1 MLEARGVDGTVQFD
15 GATVVISFTGL
26 IRFQRRI
33 RRRAVDEIRIPVAE
47 LSDVQF
53 QPSSLMWNGY
63 LRFVVKGV
71 ETAEPPPDAKPVVAV
86 KFAVRD
92 PNAVVFSRYQ
102 DQEFAALHDAVV
114 AAMP

>member
-1 MLEARGVDGTVQFD
+1 MLEAKGVDGTVQFD
-15 GATVVISFTGL
+15 GDTVVIVFKGL

-33 RRRAVDEIRIPVAE
+33 RRRAVDEIRIPVGE
-47 LSDVQF
+47 LADVQF

-71 ETAEPPPDAKPVVAV
+71 ETEDPPPDAKPVVAV
-86 KFAVRD
+86 KFALRD

-102 DQEFAALHDAVV
+102 DREFAALHEAVV
-114 AAMP
+114 GAMP